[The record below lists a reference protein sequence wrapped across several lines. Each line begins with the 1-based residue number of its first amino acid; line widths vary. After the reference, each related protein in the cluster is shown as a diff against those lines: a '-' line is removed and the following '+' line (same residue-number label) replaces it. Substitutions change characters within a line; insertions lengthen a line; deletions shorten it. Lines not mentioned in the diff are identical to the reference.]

1 MALSDNTNYGNPPGL
16 GPLAPGGQASPYP
29 ISSEKDTP
37 DKLSKAAES
46 QVPSLRIVRD
56 LEAGPGKVKDCAQ
69 TYLPQSPGESPA
81 NYRNRL
87 QRSVLFNIFGHTVKG
102 LTGFVF
108 RKDPILGDDVPVQIR
123 GDEQGKGGHA
133 ENIDLAGT
141 HLHVFLRDLMQDAMV
156 AGHAAIL
163 VEFPR
168 VDRANY
174 KAERDGEIRP
184 YWIPIKKDNILSW
197 RTTVENGRTI
207 LTQVVLKECNYVPDG
222 RFAEKEETRYRVL
235 YRENGVVGF
244 DLLAI
249 TEDKKVVVVDQ
260 GAYPT
265 QAEIPLAEIVTS
277 GRKSIFDSEPP
288 LLDLAFLNLAH
299 YRQWSDYDTSIHKTC
314 VPIWITIGE
323 QIDPDNAGKTQVLGA
338 STGLALPLGADAKY
352 VSHDGAA
359 LGSCKASLDDL
370 MTGMANI
377 GMGMMSSEKRV
388 AETEKSKEISKAGTD
403 SQLAISA
410 RGLQD
415 GTERALQFH
424 ANYLDK
430 KPDGGSITINRDYNE
445 MLMDAPVMQAYAAL
459 VAAGFPKEIAVRML
473 IAGGRLPEGTD
484 PTTVALEWD
493 AAAKAAEEVKRLEK
507 ERSEEGGLGVTLGGE
522 VAKIIS
528 GEGRNTVS

>member
-1 MALSDNTNYGNPPGL
+1 
-16 GPLAPGGQASPYP
+16 
-29 ISSEKDTP
+29 
-37 DKLSKAAES
+37 
-46 QVPSLRIVRD
+46 
-56 LEAGPGKVKDCAQ
+56 
-69 TYLPQSPGESPA
+69 
-81 NYRNRL
+81 
-87 QRSVLFNIFGHTVKG
+87 
-102 LTGFVF
+102 
-108 RKDPILGDDVPVQIR
+108 
-123 GDEQGKGGHA
+123 
-133 ENIDLAGT
+133 
-141 HLHVFLRDLMQDAMV
+141 
-156 AGHAAIL
+156 
-163 VEFPR
+163 
-168 VDRANY
+168 
-174 KAERDGEIRP
+174 
-184 YWIPIKKDNILSW
+184 
-197 RTTVENGRTI
+197 
-207 LTQVVLKECNYVPDG
+207 VLKECNYVPDG

-507 ERSEEGGLGVTLGGE
+507 EQQAEDMADEARK
-522 VAKIIS
+522 AA
-528 GEGRNTVS
+528 